1 MVELHWPWILI
12 LLPLPW
18 LCYLLLRPAPRE
30 ESALHVPFY
39 QTITELTDSSSSST
53 ALKRRWSLFFLI
65 LIWIA
70 LLLAA
75 SRPRWVGD
83 PIPLSSNA
91 RDLMLAVD
99 LSRSMERRD
108 LTLNGQHVDRLT
120 VVKSVLD
127 DFLTRR
133 KGDRLGL
140 ILFGSQAYLQAPL
153 TFDQD
158 TLRILL
164 EESFIGMAGSNTAI
178 GDAIGLAIKQL
189 RKRPAKSRVLIL
201 LTDGKNT
208 AGQVTPQQAAQLAI
222 KEKIKVYTIGV
233 GAEEMIRPGIL
244 GSPFGARRINPSQD
258 LEEETLK
265 DIAKITGGR
274 YFRAKNTEQLEDI
287 YQQLDQLEPVEQEA
301 QLFRPVKVLHYW
313 PLGFA
318 LLISL
323 IWAGLILVQ
332 SKQWWPMR
340 KY

>member
-18 LCYLLLRPAPRE
+18 LCYQLFRPAPRE

-39 QTITELTDSSSSST
+39 RTITQLTDSSSSST
-53 ALKRRWSLFFLI
+53 TVRRRWSLFFLI

-75 SRPRWVGD
+75 SQPRWVGEPV
-83 PIPLSSNA
+83 PISSNA

-99 LSRSMERRD
+99 LSRSMEIRD
-108 LTLNGQHVDRLT
+108 LTLNGQHVDRLI
-120 VVKSVLD
+120 VVQSVLD

-164 EESFIGMAGSNTAI
+164 EESFIGMAGSYTAI
-178 GDAIGLAIKQL
+178 GDAIGLSIKQL
-189 RKRPAKSRVLIL
+189 RKRPAESRILIL
-201 LTDGKNT
+201 LTDGNNS
-208 AGQVTPQQAAQLAI
+208 AGQVKPLQAAKLAAKENI
-222 KEKIKVYTIGV
+222 KIYTIGV
-233 GAEEMIRPGIL
+233 GAEEMIQPGIL
-244 GSPFGARRINPSQD
+244 GSPLGRRKVNPSSD
-258 LEEETLK
+258 LDEKTLET
-265 DIAKITGGR
+265 IAEKTGGR

-287 YQQLDQLEPVEQEA
+287 YQQLDKLEPVEQEA
-301 QLFRPVKVLHYW
+301 QLFRPIKVLHYW

-323 IWAGLILVQ
+323 LWAGFILAQ
-332 SKQWWPMR
+332 SSQRWSMR
-340 KY
+340 KS